1 MDNKPEKNLIP
12 TEAVEQKALCEWL
25 RRKGI
30 RHFAT
35 SMGVWFGKKNFRYI
49 ASLKSRGFEVG
60 VPDLVILLDN
70 GVTAFIELKRRDK
83 KESVVRD
90 SQKEWIEWLE
100 KHGYP
105 VRVCYGAVEA
115 IRFILELTGD
125 RYK

>member
-1 MDNKPEKNLIP
+1 MTTENEKKRIP
-12 TEAVEQKALCEWL
+12 TEAMEQKALCEWL
-25 RRKGI
+25 RKKGI
-30 RHFAT
+30 KHFST

-49 ASLKSRGFEVG
+49 ASLKTRGFEVG

-70 GVTAFIELKRRDK
+70 GVTAFIELKRREK
-83 KESVVRD
+83 SVSNVRE

-115 IRFILELTGD
+115 IKFILELTGD

>member
-1 MDNKPEKNLIP
+1 MEKAEKKIVP

-25 RRKGI
+25 RKKGI
-30 RHFAT
+30 RHFST
-35 SMGVWFGKKNFRYI
+35 SMGVWFGKKNLRYI

-83 KESVVRD
+83 NESRVRD

-105 VRVCYGAVEA
+105 VRVCYGAVEG
-115 IRFILELTGD
+115 IKFILELTGD
-125 RYK
+125 KYK